1 MTIEKVKKLFAS
13 LHDKTEYV
21 IHIINLKQA
30 LNHGLVLKKV
40 HRVIKFVQ
48 KAWLKAYIDVNTELR
63 NKAKNNFEKDFS
75 KLINN
80 LILEKPWKMFENIGT
95 LTTEKGRNYLLSE
108 PNIILQSFLQKI
120 CRPQK

>member
-1 MTIEKVKKLFAS
+1 M
-13 LHDKTEYV
+13 
-21 IHIINLKQA
+21 
-30 LNHGLVLKKV
+30 
-40 HRVIKFVQ
+40 IKFVQ

-120 CRPQK
+120 CRP